1 MQVRTL
7 FTVGV
12 LAAGVITLSACGG
25 SGSSVSSAAQAKM
38 QREANL
44 YEIDQIERKFH
55 EAGSTHNVNLMMSL
69 WAPGATFNLGGQAYT
84 GKAEI
89 RRFFAQENPV
99 FQAANH
105 WVSDTPSYKIKITLA
120 GDPDKAQLHMECDF
134 IDLKTGEVKAAVVV
148 DHNLQKINGKW
159 LIVTGSGAPGGTGT
173 PAVYSQ

>member
-12 LAAGVITLSACGG
+12 LVAGVIALSACGS
-25 SGSSVSSAAQAKM
+25 SGSNASSVARAKM
-38 QREANL
+38 QREATL

-69 WAPGATFNLGGQAYT
+69 WAPGSTFNLGGQTYT
-84 GKAEI
+84 GKTEI
-89 RRFFAQENPV
+89 RKFFAQENPV
-99 FQAANH
+99 FQAKNH
-105 WVSDTPSYKIKITLA
+105 WVSDTPSYKIKITQD
-120 GDPDKAQLHMECDF
+120 GDKATLHMECDF

-148 DHNLQKINGKW
+148 DHNLEKINGKW
-159 LIVTGSGAPGGTGT
+159 LIVTGSGAPGGPGT